1 MRIGLFTDGLG
12 DRAVGDVLDWLAAE
26 LPDVRDVELG
36 TGGYSPSPHC
46 DRAKLLD
53 GDRARRRL
61 TSELE
66 GRGFGL
72 AALNVSGNPLEV
84 DEHDRALRD
93 TIRLAGLLG
102 VDRVVCMSGG
112 RAELAGAGWFPGLEE
127 EIERYWSTRV
137 LPYWEAVSALA
148 LQEHEGLRLCFEL
161 EPGSAVFN
169 VSTFERIAALGANL
183 AVNLD
188 PSHFFWQAI
197 DPLAVVR
204 RLGDRIAFAHGK
216 DTVLVP
222 DRVAV
227 DGVVDRTTWRYA
239 TVGRGHGEAWW
250 SDFARELHGAGY
262 DGVVSVEYEDPV
274 VAPEASIVEAV
285 RALERA
291 VVAAAVEPVP

>member
-12 DRAVGDVLDWLAAE
+12 DRTLVEVLDWLAVE
-26 LPDVRDVELG
+26 LPDVRDVEIG

-46 DRAKLLD
+46 DAADLIAD
-53 GDRARRRL
+53 EAERRRL
-61 TSELE
+61 TSKLE
-66 GRGFGL
+66 SRGFRL

-127 EIERYWSTRV
+127 EIERYWAVRV
-137 LPYWEAVSALA
+137 LPYWNAVSALA
-148 LQEHEGLRLCFEL
+148 LQEHDGLRLCLEL

-169 VSTFERIAALGANL
+169 VSTFERVAALGANL

-188 PSHFFWQAI
+188 PSHLFWQAI

-216 DTVLVP
+216 DTVLAP
-222 DRVAV
+222 ERVAL
-227 DGVVDRTTWRYA
+227 DGVVDRTSWRYA
-239 TVGRGHGEAWW
+239 TVGDGHDEAWW
-250 SDFARELHGAGY
+250 SEFARELQRAGY
-262 DGVVSVEYEDPV
+262 DGVLSVEYEDPV
-274 VAPEASIVEAV
+274 VAPEPSIVAAV
-285 RALERA
+285 AALERA
-291 VVAAAVEPVP
+291 VAAAAAPVA